1 MATYWNENTEWNHH
15 WPWHHEATT
24 DFAYKLTPEE
34 LMVIEEVRFKSLI
47 NSVVAELKG
56 ER

>member
-15 WPWHHEATT
+15 WPWRYKATT